1 MNQHVFLRKNRGINL
16 VIKKREG
23 EPRSCPRSIYISKIV
38 LFSVCSIF
46 KYVHVFCRIIENT
59 EPVFSEEDLQDI
71 LVLNESE
78 QRSEEIR

>member
-38 LFSVCSIF
+38 LFSV
-46 KYVHVFCRIIENT
+46 
-59 EPVFSEEDLQDI
+59 FSEEDLQDI
-71 LVLNESE
+71 LVFSESE